1 MRLKK
6 IIIMLIVIICI
17 IASYSLYKVVDRKKS
32 ENIIINEITKCY
44 KEDRNI
50 DLSSIGIKDI
60 KCIDKSEQYLAVAY
74 YKLQN
79 EENTEAVELLKK
91 SVENFNSRTG
101 FKVKYLT
108 LDLLLSELFNNECI
122 EEALE
127 YLLKIKDFSYKEL
140 SNNANNIKYLLDL
153 AAKKIEGREVII
165 DILEDIMEEP
175 DKLEEEAKSS
185 YANALGMIFAMQG
198 DYSKGI
204 GILLE
209 SIGDLENGI
218 TNSFQLKSIVEI
230 GNVYSQLGE
239 IEMAESIYRKVIELN
254 TSNEKI
260 ENYIMVYSYVNLYEM
275 LIYQEK
281 YEEFFDIVYEID
293 KYTEGVDESFIE
305 GSMRLRD
312 ISAAHGYIFTDQ
324 EEKAYEKLIG
334 LDKYNKSTY
343 IDSDVYIGIVW
354 GDYYYKIGEYE
365 KAFNIYEK
373 AYLEQKDLMN
383 AKYEE
388 MLINRIINSAHY
400 LGKTD
405 VELEYKAMLSNI
417 YKNSIKTISEEYI
430 TYIIEKYYNEK
441 ELSEAYI
448 AKLKTNII
456 NIIMLFSGIFI
467 LFQSLKYM
475 KKNNLDEL
483 TGVYNRKYFST
494 IFNRLFKQKKNFYM
508 IIYDIDDFKKVN
520 DTYGHALGDEVIKSI
535 ANIAASCTK
544 NYGKVFRYGGEEFIV
559 ILDNCN
565 LEKVKE
571 IAENI
576 RSKVEEN
583 QWHEGIIITI
593 SLGISSKLDTKEET
607 FEKADNNLYISKN
620 NGKNRITYYQI

>member
-1 MRLKK
+1 M
-6 IIIMLIVIICI
+6 
-17 IASYSLYKVVDRKKS
+17 
-32 ENIIINEITKCY
+32 
-44 KEDRNI
+44 
-50 DLSSIGIKDI
+50 
-60 KCIDKSEQYLAVAY
+60 
-74 YKLQN
+74 
-79 EENTEAVELLKK
+79 
-91 SVENFNSRTG
+91 
-101 FKVKYLT
+101 
-108 LDLLLSELFNNECI
+108 
-122 EEALE
+122 
-127 YLLKIKDFSYKEL
+127 
-140 SNNANNIKYLLDL
+140 
-153 AAKKIEGREVII
+153 
-165 DILEDIMEEP
+165 
-175 DKLEEEAKSS
+175 
-185 YANALGMIFAMQG
+185 
-198 DYSKGI
+198 
-204 GILLE
+204 
-209 SIGDLENGI
+209 
-218 TNSFQLKSIVEI
+218 
-230 GNVYSQLGE
+230 
-239 IEMAESIYRKVIELN
+239 
-254 TSNEKI
+254 
-260 ENYIMVYSYVNLYEM
+260 
-275 LIYQEK
+275 
-281 YEEFFDIVYEID
+281 
-293 KYTEGVDESFIE
+293 
-305 GSMRLRD
+305 
-312 ISAAHGYIFTDQ
+312 
-324 EEKAYEKLIG
+324 
-334 LDKYNKSTY
+334 
-343 IDSDVYIGIVW
+343 
-354 GDYYYKIGEYE
+354 
-365 KAFNIYEK
+365 
-373 AYLEQKDLMN
+373 
-383 AKYEE
+383 
-388 MLINRIINSAHY
+388 
-400 LGKTD
+400 
-405 VELEYKAMLSNI
+405 
-417 YKNSIKTISEEYI
+417 
-430 TYIIEKYYNEK
+430 